1 MIVIDE
7 EVDHEEGP
15 SYFYNDR
22 CSILPASS
30 RIARFHKKDIAS
42 QPPFLW
48 HHDRLA
54 VHSLPRLC
62 TLEGCPEHEFETG
75 MQLEFIHAVRDLRP
89 DLRMNSRGLQ
99 EC

>member
-1 MIVIDE
+1 MKE
-7 EVDHEEGP
+7 NQGEVDHEEGP

-30 RIARFHKKDIAS
+30 RIAGCHKKDIAS

-54 VHSLPRLC
+54 VHVPTKALHLGRVPR
-62 TLEGCPEHEFETG
+62 
-75 MQLEFIHAVRDLRP
+75 ARV
-89 DLRMNSRGLQ
+89 
-99 EC
+99 